1 MQNTEQG
8 WQVERTGSNGG
19 RRSKHPGS
27 LVNLQA
33 YPLTRL
39 GSPEGARLIAQCHER
54 LHRTGVCLLPGFVT
68 EDALETMAEEARAA
82 ESEAYFC
89 RKHHNVYLEPHDNAF
104 PPDHPRRMRLYTSVG
119 SIAYDR
125 LPRQSA
131 LRALYEW
138 DPLVTFMGAV
148 LGYPLIYR
156 FADPL
161 GALSINV
168 FREGDRHAWH
178 FDESEFSTTLMLQT
192 ADEGGEYEYV
202 PHTRRN
208 GNEDYGLIRRIIDG
222 EHNDIR
228 TLPYKPGDLLIFSG
242 RNSIHRITEVSGD
255 TSRLVA
261 ILCFSTLPGEVNS
274 DEVRTLFWGRTQ

>member
-8 WQVERTGSNGG
+8 WQVESTESNGG
-19 RRSKHPGS
+19 RRREHPGS
-27 LVNLQA
+27 LVNLET
-33 YPLTRL
+33 YPLNRI
-39 GSPEGARLIAQCHER
+39 GSPEGARLIAECHER

-68 EDALETMAEEARAA
+68 DDALETMAAEARAA
-82 ESEAYFC
+82 EHEAFFC
-89 RKHHNVYLEPHDNAF
+89 RNHHNVYLEPHDNAF

-131 LRALYEW
+131 LRSLYEW

-178 FDESEFSTTLMLQT
+178 FDESEFSTTLMLQ
-192 ADEGGEYEYV
+192 AAEEGGEYEYV
-202 PHTRRN
+202 PDTRRA
-208 GNEDYGLIRRIIDG
+208 GNEDYGLIQRIIDG

-228 TLPYKPGDLLIFSG
+228 TLPYNPGDLLIFSG
-242 RNSIHRITEVSGD
+242 RYSIHRITEVSGD
-255 TSRLVA
+255 MSRLVA

-274 DEVRTLFWGRTQ
+274 EEVRTLFWGRTQ

>member
-1 MQNTEQG
+1 MESS
-8 WQVERTGSNGG
+8 GSNGG
-19 RRSKHPGS
+19 RRSIHPGS
-27 LVNLQA
+27 LVNLQT
-33 YPLTRL
+33 YPLNRL
-39 GSPEGARLIAQCHER
+39 GSPEGARLIARCHER

-68 EDALETMAEEARAA
+68 DDALEAMATEARAA
-82 ESEAYFC
+82 EPGAYFC
-89 RKHHNVYLEPHDNAF
+89 RNHHNAYLEPHDDVF
-104 PPDHPRRMRLYTSVG
+104 PPDHPRRMRMYTSVG

-125 LPRQSA
+125 LQQQSA

-148 LGYPLIYR
+148 LGYPNIYR

-168 FREGDRHAWH
+168 FQDGDRHAWH
-178 FDESEFSTTLMLQT
+178 FDESEFSTTLMLQ
-192 ADEGGEYEYV
+192 ASESGGEYEYV
-202 PHTRRN
+202 PDTRRA

-242 RNSIHRITEVSGD
+242 RNSIHRITEVRGD
-255 TSRLVA
+255 NSRLVA

-274 DEVRTLFWGRTQ
+274 DQVRTLFWGRTQ